1 MLNENDYPMS
11 YKEFEKR
18 VVELFLED
26 YSDDSLEEM
35 RERIDDEVKGDNN
48 FIGMLYGQSC
58 FIYDNPELYGDS
70 CKDCFKDKFLK
81 QTPVSQLRMYL

>member
-18 VVELFLED
+18 IIELFLED

-35 RERIDDEVKGDNN
+35 RKRLKASCAISLNTHIIRI
-48 FIGMLYGQSC
+48 Y
-58 FIYDNPELYGDS
+58 
-70 CKDCFKDKFLK
+70 
-81 QTPVSQLRMYL
+81 